1 MARPLRIEYEGAF
14 YHVTTRGNEQK
25 EIFFSNSDYEK
36 FKYYLKEAQKKYGY
50 RLHCFALM
58 TNHYHLLIE
67 TPNPNLSKVM
77 HYINSSYTNYIN
89 IKRGRIGHLFQ
100 GRYKALLIDRDNYLV
115 ELSRYIHL
123 NPVRAEIVE
132 KPEDYYYSSYRNYI
146 HKELKDI
153 VYCDLIL
160 EMISRNKGMA
170 IKRYKDFVE
179 GVIGIKLKNPL
190 QKVYGGMILGGKR
203 FIKETLNKLNE
214 GDLIREDVSHRR
226 ALKTVYSAEEV
237 IEKICVG
244 FDLRENEILDNKQK
258 TYRDIAIYLM
268 KKSTGLTNRQIGQL
282 FGNLSY
288 SGVAKVNQRFS
299 EKIKRDNI
307 LTKKIEK
314 VMSNVK
320 G

>member
-25 EIFFSNSDYEK
+25 KIFFSNSDYEK
-36 FKYYLKEAQKKYGY
+36 FKHYLKESQEKYGY
-50 RLHCFALM
+50 LLHCFVLM

-67 TPNPNLSKVM
+67 TPKPNLNRVM

-89 IKRGRIGHLFQ
+89 IKRGRSGHLFR

-132 KPEDYYYSSYRNYI
+132 KPEDYSYSSYRNYI

-190 QKVYGGMILGGKR
+190 QQVYGGMILGGKR
-203 FIKETLNKLNE
+203 FIKEALNKLNE
-214 GDLIREDVSHRR
+214 DDLSREDVSHRR

-244 FDLRENEILDNKQK
+244 FDLRESEILDNKQK

-288 SGVAKVNQRFS
+288 SGVAKANQRFS
-299 EKIKRDNI
+299 EKIKKDNI
-307 LTKKIEK
+307 LKKKIEK
-314 VMSNVK
+314 VVSNVK